1 MSSKTLG
8 QRIYTHRYL
17 YLLILPLL
25 VWYGLFCYAPIYG
38 IQLAFKTYNFSKG
51 ITGSPW
57 NNFRNF
63 RNVFSDPAF
72 FRAFF
77 NTCLISLGRLVIE
90 FPMPIIAA
98 LMLNEISKYR
108 VKRLYQ
114 TIYTFPHFLSWI
126 IMAGIITNLLS
137 DRGLVNQILE
147 FVGQG
152 KNTVLVK
159 PGSFLALIFGSSIWK
174 ETGWDSILYLAAIT
188 AVNPELYEAAMMDGA
203 NRWQQLWVV
212 TWPAVKSTAMILL
225 ILKIGNTMNGGF
237 EQIFNMYNPMV
248 YARADIIDTFV
259 YRSAFQD
266 STGFGYSTA
275 VGLTKSVINF
285 ALLYGADRIS
295 KKMSGEGLI

>member
-1 MSSKTLG
+1 M
-8 QRIYTHRYL
+8 
-17 YLLILPLL
+17 
-25 VWYGLFCYAPIYG
+25 YG
-38 IQLAFKTYNFSKG
+38 IQLAFKTYNFSRG

-77 NTCLISLGRLVIE
+77 NTCFISLGRLVIE

-98 LMLNEISKYR
+98 LLLNEISRYR
-108 VKRLYQ
+108 IKRLYQ

-137 DRGLVNQILE
+137 DRGLVNQILA
-147 FVGQG
+147 FLGQE

-159 PGSFLALIFGSSIWK
+159 PGSFLALIFASNIWK
-174 ETGWDSILYLAAIT
+174 EAGWDSILYLVAIT
-188 AVNPELYEAAMMDGA
+188 AVNPELYEAAMVDGA

-212 TWPAVKSTAMILL
+212 TWPAVKSTATILL

-237 EQIFNMYNPMV
+237 DQIFNMYNPMV

-275 VGLTKSVINF
+275 VGLTKSLINF

-295 KKMSGEGLI
+295 KKLSGEGLI